1 MKKLRLVC
9 TSVASKSAK
18 RLAAALSEKFGYHV
32 FRGYEPKATK
42 DNIVYGDQK
51 DKLTQYNY
59 FLDNGLN
66 FPSFTTSKEL
76 TQNLMK
82 DKMVDSMVCRTLLR
96 AKSGKGIVIA
106 DTVEQ
111 LVDAP
116 VYVAYQKKT
125 NEYRIQFFKGE
136 LVCVREKRL
145 RKGYEKPEGR
155 DGRVRSHDNGYV
167 FCEPLEP
174 LPEEAIDMARKASK
188 VTGSDFAGVDIA
200 FHKPSKYWFM
210 LEVNS
215 APGMEGLTIEQYTS
229 AIVKYFGARYENV

>member
-1 MKKLRLVC
+1 MKLRLVC
-9 TSVASKSAK
+9 ANVASKSAK
-18 RLAAALSEKFGYHV
+18 LLAALLSEKLGYHV
-32 FRGYEPKATK
+32 FRGYEPKKTR

-59 FLDNGLN
+59 FFENKLN
-66 FPSFTTSKEL
+66 FPGFTESKEIAAWW
-76 TQNLMK
+76 MRE
-82 DKMVDSMVCRTLLR
+82 DKSTIVCRTLLR

-111 LVDAP
+111 LVDAS
-116 VYVAYQKKT
+116 VYVVYQKKT
-125 NEYRIQFFKGE
+125 NEYRVQFFKGE

-200 FHKPSKYWFM
+200 FHKPTNYWFL

-215 APGMEGLTIEQYTS
+215 APGMEGLTVEQY
-229 AIVKYFGARYENV
+229 ANAVIKYFGARYENV